1 MYHTAAIDIKI
12 KATSD
17 SIPTGN
23 DTCMVSPAPSAIFS
37 VIEGI
42 DSFLDEVYG
51 ELAEVV
57 AVSEEEPCG
66 ISTVVVVIN
75 VGVMEVEV
83 IDRDIL
89 LSDLMD
95 EGIEGDSNDSDEL
108 VIPPVGAD
116 SAVRCV
122 DP

>member
-57 AVSEEEPCG
+57 
-66 ISTVVVVIN
+66 VIN